1 MFAVS
6 NYHFLLYQ
14 ATEGSTSKME
24 RAISFKAY
32 RTRAPTSPLKKK
44 KKKSL
49 LEKKELEVILMV
61 A

>member
-44 KKKSL
+44 KKSL

>member
-44 KKKSL
+44 KSL